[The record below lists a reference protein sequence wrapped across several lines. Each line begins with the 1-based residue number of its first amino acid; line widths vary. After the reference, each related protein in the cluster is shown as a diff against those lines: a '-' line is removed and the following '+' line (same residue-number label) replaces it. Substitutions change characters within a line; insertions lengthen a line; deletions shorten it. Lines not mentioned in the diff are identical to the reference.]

1 LFFGF
6 LKELCNMYSQGYALL
21 DLEDL
26 LGFFRE
32 SILSESDSNVL
43 LNLSL
48 EGFFCIQSF
57 FLLANE

>member
-1 LFFGF
+1 
-6 LKELCNMYSQGYALL
+6 MYSQGYALL
-21 DLEDL
+21 DLGDL

-48 EGFFCIQSF
+48 EGFLCIQSF